1 MHPLLTKVGSFVRR
15 EAVLVISLV
24 CALLSMLA
32 VPPDAAYAGYIDLRV
47 LCLLFCL
54 MAVVAGL
61 QQCGLFTVL
70 AQCLLTGRKQLRLL
84 YLALVLL
91 PFFCSMLITNDVAL
105 ITFVPFTVLVLSH
118 IGRMDALIRVVVLQ
132 TLAANLGSMAT
143 PVGNPQNL
151 FLCSYYGLSFGAF
164 LRVVLPLTLVSLLAL
179 SAAALWT
186 RGETIEITFPKRE
199 RIQQPRLF
207 VLLCLLFSL
216 CLLSVVHVLH
226 YGIVTVAVALSL
238 LLFARGL
245 FARVD
250 YALLLTFVGF
260 FIFAGNIGRV
270 EAVRNVLEMLLGR
283 STYWTS
289 VLASQVISNVPA
301 AVLLSGFTDNWS
313 ALLSG
318 VDVGG
323 LGTPIASLASLI
335 SLKLY
340 LRAENA
346 SLPRY
351 LLVFTLANIAGLVVL
366 SAAAFLFGCVG

>member
-1 MHPLLTKVGSFVRR
+1 MQPFLNKLGGFVRR

-70 AQCLLTGRKQLRLL
+70 AQRLLTGRKQLRLL

-105 ITFVPFTVLVLSH
+105 ITFVPFTVLVLGH
-118 IGRMDALIRVVVLQ
+118 IGRMEALIRVVVLQ

-164 LRVVLPLTLVSLLAL
+164 LRVVLPLTLVSLVAL
-179 SAAALWT
+179 SVAALWT
-186 RGETIEITFPKRE
+186 RGETIEITFPQRE
-199 RIQQPRLF
+199 HIAQPRLF
-207 VLLCLLFSL
+207 ALLCPLFVL

-226 YGIVTVAVALSL
+226 YGITTAVVALCL
-238 LLFARGL
+238 LLCARGL

-250 YALLLTFVGF
+250 SALLFIFVCF
-260 FIFAGNIGRV
+260 VVFAGNIGRIDT
-270 EAVRNVLEMLLGR
+270 VRAVLERLL
-283 STYWTS
+283 SANAYWTS

-301 AVLLSGFTDNWS
+301 AVLLSGFTDQWR
-313 ALLSG
+313 ALLAG

-351 LLVFTLANIAGLVVL
+351 LLVFTLANIVGLVLL